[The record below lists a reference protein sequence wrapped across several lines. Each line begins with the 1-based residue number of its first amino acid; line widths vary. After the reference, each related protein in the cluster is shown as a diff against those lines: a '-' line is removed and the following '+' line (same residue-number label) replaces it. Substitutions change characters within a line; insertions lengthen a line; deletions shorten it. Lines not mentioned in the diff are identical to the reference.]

1 MAPLTLLCLSMH
13 YARLD
18 EGLNLLQDD
27 SGVDSEFSP
36 PSRSTKQ
43 LTGMS
48 KRLQHESN
56 TTQSPAEP
64 SHGSET
70 QPKPKQSRF
79 TDSGIEESLL
89 RSSRSNSKALFVP
102 NLDTPAN
109 TDSETEPTAPPT
121 LLTASEDK
129 ITLLDQPNEELESDT
144 DTELRF
150 SDLEGNTDGEEAG
163 LCSNFPEDLLSPNQH
178 RVLQQPQ
185 PILTIPT
192 TELVVSLILPLAM
205 RD

>member
-1 MAPLTLLCLSMH
+1 M
-13 YARLD
+13 
-18 EGLNLLQDD
+18 QDVL
-27 SGVDSEFSP
+27 GVDSEFPP
-36 PSRSTKQ
+36 PSRSNKQ
-43 LTGMS
+43 STGMS
-48 KRLQHESN
+48 IRLPASN
-56 TTQSPAEP
+56 TSQLPAEP
-64 SHGSET
+64 THGSET
-70 QPKPKQSRF
+70 QPKPKHSRF

-89 RSSRSNSKALFVP
+89 RSSRSDSKSLFVP

-109 TDSETEPTAPPT
+109 ADSETEPTAPPT
-121 LLTASEDK
+121 LKLLTASEDE
-129 ITLLDQPNEELESDT
+129 ITPVNQPNEESESDT

-163 LCSNFPEDLLSPNQH
+163 LCSNFPKDLIPSNQH

-185 PILTIPT
+185 PILT